1 MKIEEQ
7 VLSREQMAHLVKLG
21 VDASDASMCWTCYGC
36 MPNNGDFIGVRAREV
51 TTLSTP
57 N

>member
-36 MPNNGDFIGVRAREV
+36 MPNNGDFIGVRAREI